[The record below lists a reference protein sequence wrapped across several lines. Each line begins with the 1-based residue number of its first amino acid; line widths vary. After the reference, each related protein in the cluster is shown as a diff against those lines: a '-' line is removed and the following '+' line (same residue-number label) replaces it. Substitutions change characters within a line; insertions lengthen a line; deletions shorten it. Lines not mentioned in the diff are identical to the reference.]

1 MTAAQELQEQHRILG
16 IPPEQLSAPAH
27 KTLRVLAASAA
38 ALQLRT
44 CSPAAFLMALSDL
57 KLQQSSIVTRQ
68 ADMGTATRWL
78 QTRQD
83 IALQRLDELQTVLAS
98 VKEQAAA
105 SQLQQIEHSEG
116 AAALRQE
123 EYELRG
129 QVQALEE
136 QLSRAGYKP
145 EIRHDALMQR
155 QQDHNELKAEV
166 ARKEALLA
174 QYRDLPPNL
183 AAAKQTYQI
192 KLQRL
197 QKARED
203 LEDQIA
209 LL

>member
-57 KLQQSSIVTRQ
+57 KLQQSSIVTRQVSIASAAPGRAPLCSIAESMTLQ

-145 EIRHDALMQR
+145 EVSICILYHVSSFR
-155 QQDHNELKAEV
+155 
-166 ARKEALLA
+166 
-174 QYRDLPPNL
+174 Y
-183 AAAKQTYQI
+183 
-192 KLQRL
+192 
-197 QKARED
+197 
-203 LEDQIA
+203 
-209 LL
+209 